1 MIGLEYVGRGADVV
15 VVLASGLP
23 LGLQRLLGLPD
34 AFLLVLET
42 KAKTLSKKLLGW
54 AQWLAYLLTDPA
66 FLDFYQRK
74 KNCQC
79 CRGNTT
85 ALLRGK
91 WAVA

>member
-42 KAKTLSKKLLGW
+42 KAATLSNKLHGWVGSMVSVLDSGPSIPGILSEEKKLAML
-54 AQWLAYLLTDPA
+54 P
-66 FLDFYQRK
+66 R
-74 KNCQC
+74 
-79 CRGNTT
+79 
-85 ALLRGK
+85 
-91 WAVA
+91 